1 MRAEKQGNG
10 RQMTAPDHR
19 PKKTFEKV
27 WWMGRSYLIP
37 VDEDGY
43 VPIEAMVMRYQECG
57 NNGRDRASDARIIY
71 PQHARPKEIAG
82 WWADPS
88 SCDIDGIDTKHSK
101 VYDVS
106 GVKGKEMRKV
116 QKRIGIVTPSSAEQ
130 RRIREVLARA
140 FTAKELDRMTRN
152 GSFVIKTVKD
162 NGSSYG
168 YYLMRSDGQKVP
180 IITIEE
186 GVSADTIVHETVHHA
201 RTTRPPGRTTSCAY
215 PQRKDGSFDSEKYA
229 SLTDKQKG
237 QIRDAEEAATTAE
250 ATMRTHRDRTPSGYW
265 DRVGGRETY
274 LRDRRELAKACGGK
288 DCTLKGVPAV
298 KTVEKKFDRLQL
310 ANSILL
316 ADTPAK
322 ESVKEVK
329 RINGTQSTRK
339 ETSVVKTAVAAS
351 GKPRKQA
358 SKSTGTAKGKPK
370 QSTGKGGSKR

>member
-1 MRAEKQGNG
+1 MKAEKQGNKQ
-10 RQMTAPDHR
+10 RTAPEQR
-19 PKKTFEKV
+19 PRKTAEKV

-43 VPIEAMVMRYQECG
+43 VPIEAMVMRYQEMG
-57 NNGRDRASDARIIY
+57 NSGRDRARDATIIY
-71 PQHARPKEIAG
+71 PQHATPKEIVG

-88 SCDIDGIDTKHSK
+88 SCDIEGIDTRNSK

-106 GVKGKEMRKV
+106 GVKGKEMRRV

-130 RRIREVLARA
+130 RRIREVLART

-152 GSFVIKTVKD
+152 GSFVIRTVKD

-180 IITIEE
+180 LITIEE

-201 RTTRPPGRTTSCAY
+201 RTTRPPGKTTSCAY
-215 PQRKDGSFDSEKYA
+215 PQRKDGSFDSKKYA
-229 SLTDKQKG
+229 SLSDRQRE

-322 ESVKEVK
+322 ESVREAR
-329 RINGTQSTRK
+329 RINGTQTAKK
-339 ETSVVKTAVAAS
+339 ETSVVKSEVAAS
-351 GKPRKQA
+351 GKPRKQT
-358 SKSTGTAKGKPK
+358 SKSTGTGKGKPK
-370 QSTGKGGSKR
+370 STGKGGAKR

>member
-1 MRAEKQGNG
+1 MKAEKQGNG
-10 RQMTAPDHR
+10 RHRSPPEQTPKRTA
-19 PKKTFEKV
+19 EKV

-37 VDEDGY
+37 VDDEGY
-43 VPIEAMVMRYQECG
+43 VPVEAMVMRYQEMG
-57 NNGRDRASDARIIY
+57 NSGRDRASDAKIIY
-71 PQHARPKEIAG
+71 PQHARPREIAG

-88 SCDIDGIDTKHSK
+88 CCDIDGIDTKRSR

-106 GVKGKEMRKV
+106 GVKGKEMRRV
-116 QKRIGIVTPSSAEQ
+116 QRRIGIVTPSSAEQ
-130 RRIREVLARA
+130 RRIREVLAKT

-162 NGSSYG
+162 NGSAYG

-215 PQRKDGSFDSEKYA
+215 PQRKDGSFDSRRY
-229 SLTDKQKG
+229 STLTDRQKE
-237 QIRDAEEAATTAE
+237 QIRDAEEAVTTAE

-265 DRVGGRETY
+265 DRVGGREAY
-274 LRDRRELAKACGGK
+274 LKDRRELAKACGGK

-316 ADTPAK
+316 ADTPTK
-322 ESVKEVK
+322 ESVKEAR
-329 RINGTQSTRK
+329 RINGTSSTVK
-339 ETSVVKTAVAAS
+339 ETSVVKSEVSAS
-351 GKPRKQA
+351 RKPARKTT
-358 SKSTGTAKGKPK
+358 KSTGNGGSKPK
-370 QSTGKGGSKR
+370 KSSGKGGSRK

>member
-1 MRAEKQGNG
+1 MTAKGQGNG
-10 RQMTAPDHR
+10 RRSAAPDHR
-19 PKKTFEKV
+19 PKRSFEKV

-43 VPIEAMVMRYQECG
+43 VPVEAMVMRFQEMG
-57 NNGRDRASDARIIY
+57 NSGRDRESDARIIY
-71 PQHARPKEIAG
+71 PQHARPKEIAE

-88 SCDIDGIDTKHSK
+88 SCDIDGIDTRNSK

-106 GVKGKEMRKV
+106 GIKGKEMRKV
-116 QKRIGIVTPSSAEQ
+116 QRRIGIVTPSSAEQ
-130 RRIREVLARA
+130 RRIRGVIARA
-140 FTAKELDRMTRN
+140 FTAKELEGMTR
-152 GSFVIKTVKD
+152 GPSFVIKTVKD

-215 PQRKDGSFDSEKYA
+215 PQRKDGSFDSRKYA
-229 SLTDKQKG
+229 SLTARQQA

-250 ATMRTHRDRTPSGYW
+250 ATMRTHRDGTPSGYW
-265 DRVGGRETY
+265 DRVGGREAY
-274 LRDRRELAKACGGK
+274 LKDRRELARTCGGH

-316 ADTPAK
+316 ADSPAK
-322 ESVKEVK
+322 ESVKEAK
-329 RINGTQSTRK
+329 RINSMPATRK
-339 ETSVVKTAVAAS
+339 ETSVVREAAAS
-351 GKPRKQA
+351 EKPRKQTSKPA
-358 SKSTGTAKGKPK
+358 SAGKGKPTK
-370 QSTGKGGSKR
+370 STAKGGSKK